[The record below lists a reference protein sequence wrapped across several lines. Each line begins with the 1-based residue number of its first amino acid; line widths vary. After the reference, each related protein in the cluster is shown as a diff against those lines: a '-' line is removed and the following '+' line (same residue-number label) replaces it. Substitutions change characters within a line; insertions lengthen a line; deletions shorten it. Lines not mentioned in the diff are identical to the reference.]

1 MTQKQMGRPPARR
14 LWRNVWL
21 AGTLGPVLAVTAWS
35 GAHAV
40 TILPDAFASG
50 AINLQHSSFCGA
62 ACSIQPTLGDF
73 GNVTGLGDVAGANA
87 TATIGAAMSAFTV
100 SSSFDVDPGWT
111 AGANVTAVYSFE
123 WVGPTSS
130 TTIDTDIAV
139 LVHTEVDAG
148 ATEARAHLTIL
159 DESTHALVFND
170 SWGCAFNGCANPD
183 FNGTLQLSL
192 SPNVVYDVSMT
203 TQLIS
208 HVPFGGGAASAFMD
222 PHIFQDPIGIDPS
235 YALALSAGV
244 GNTVGPSGGVPEPAA
259 WAMLTLGFGAVGRLA
274 RRRRLA
280 PAMA

>member
-40 TILPDAFASG
+40 TVLPDAFASG

-111 AGANVTAVYSFE
+111 
-123 WVGPTSS
+123 P
-130 TTIDTDIAV
+130 
-139 LVHTEVDAG
+139 
-148 ATEARAHLTIL
+148 EA
-159 DESTHALVFND
+159 
-170 SWGCAFNGCANPD
+170 P
-183 FNGTLQLSL
+183 
-192 SPNVVYDVSMT
+192 
-203 TQLIS
+203 
-208 HVPFGGGAASAFMD
+208 
-222 PHIFQDPIGIDPS
+222 
-235 YALALSAGV
+235 YALRTRNWLSHPVCGNQASSDASQDALS
-244 GNTVGPSGGVPEPAA
+244 
-259 WAMLTLGFGAVGRLA
+259 FG
-274 RRRRLA
+274 
-280 PAMA
+280 